1 MHEIQKKFGQKY
13 FFWSIM
19 KVTSTKKIHNISHQI
34 QDLGQSGV
42 ENQDFLKKKK
52 LKKFQNFF

>member
-34 QDLGQSGV
+34 QDLGQS
-42 ENQDFLKKKK
+42 E
-52 LKKFQNFF
+52 